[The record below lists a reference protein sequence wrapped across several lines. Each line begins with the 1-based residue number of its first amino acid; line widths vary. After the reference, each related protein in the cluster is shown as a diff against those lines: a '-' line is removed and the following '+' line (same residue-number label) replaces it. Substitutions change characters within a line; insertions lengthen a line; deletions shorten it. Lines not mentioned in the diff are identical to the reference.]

1 MSERIRVVV
10 VDDHPMFCAGVIQT
24 LKSAGDFNV
33 LGQCDCAAKAVQ
45 LAKQLLPD
53 VILLD
58 VNLPGGGVDAGKEI
72 LRDCPEVRI
81 IMLTVSDSEENVA
94 RCLKLGVRGY
104 ILKGAGQQ
112 ELTSGVRAVYN
123 GGMYL
128 SPELL
133 AGLSPRAFEEAAARS
148 ATDELTPRE
157 QEIVGLVLQGLTN
170 KEIGENLSLR
180 VGTIRQHVSRIKQKL
195 RVHSRLEAVV
205 HVMQTLE

>member
-1 MSERIRVVV
+1 MPERIRVVV
-10 VDDHPMFCAGVIQT
+10 VDDHPMFCAGVIQA
-24 LKSAGDFNV
+24 LKSAGGFSV
-33 LGQCDCAAKAVQ
+33 VGQSNCASEAVQ

-58 VNLPGGGVDAGKEI
+58 INLPGCGIDAGKEI

-81 IMLTVSDSEENVA
+81 IMLTVSNSEVNIA
-94 RCLKLGVRGY
+94 RCLQLGVRGY

-133 AGLSPRAFEEAAARS
+133 AGLSPRALEEAAARS
-148 ATDELTPRE
+148 AADELSPRE
-157 QEIVGLVLQGLTN
+157 QEIMRLVLQGLTN

-180 VGTIRQHVSRIKQKL
+180 VGTIRQHVSSIMRKL
-195 RVHSRLEAVV
+195 RVRSKLEAVV
-205 HVMQTLE
+205 RVMQTLE